1 MAKSD
6 PIVRLS
12 KFLSLLLRHRPE
24 VAGLELDPQGWVE
37 VDVLLEKVRAAG
49 HNMDRALL
57 ETVVATNNK
66 KRFAFSED
74 GLRIRASQGHSV
86 AIELG
91 YAPVTPP
98 EWLFH
103 GTATRHLSAIREA
116 GLIKGK
122 RHHVHLSREEKT
134 AVQVGGRHGVAVV
147 LRVRAGEMHAAG
159 HVFYCS
165 ENGVWLTD
173 AVPPEYLEFP
183 LS

>member
-1 MAKSD
+1 MSNSAT
-6 PIVRLS
+6 IAHLS
-12 KFLSLLLRHRPE
+12 KFLSLILRHRPE

-49 HNMDRALL
+49 HKMDRALL
-57 ETVVATNNK
+57 DTVVATNNK

-74 GLRIRASQGHSV
+74 VLRIRASQGHSV
-86 AIELG
+86 SIELG
-91 YAPVTPP
+91 YEPVRPP

-103 GTATRHLSAIREA
+103 GTATRHLAAIRTA

-122 RHHVHLSREEKT
+122 RHHVHLSRDEAT
-134 AVQVGGRHGVAVV
+134 ALQVGGRHGKAIV

-159 HVFYCS
+159 HAFFCS

-173 AVPPEYLEFP
+173 AAPPEYLEFP

>member
-1 MAKSD
+1 M
-6 PIVRLS
+6 
-12 KFLSLLLRHRPE
+12 E
-24 VAGLELDPQGWVE
+24 VE
-37 VDVLLEKVRAAG
+37 VLLEKVRAAG
-49 HNMDRALL
+49 HKIDRPLL
-57 ETVVATNNK
+57 EEVVATNNK
-66 KRFAFSED
+66 KRFAFSDD

-86 AIELG
+86 EIELG

-103 GTATRHLSAIREA
+103 GTATRHLAAIRQA

-122 RHHVHLSREEKT
+122 RHHVHLSREETT

-159 HVFYCS
+159 HAFYCS

-173 AVPPEYLEFP
+173 AVPADFLVFP
-183 LS
+183 TDA